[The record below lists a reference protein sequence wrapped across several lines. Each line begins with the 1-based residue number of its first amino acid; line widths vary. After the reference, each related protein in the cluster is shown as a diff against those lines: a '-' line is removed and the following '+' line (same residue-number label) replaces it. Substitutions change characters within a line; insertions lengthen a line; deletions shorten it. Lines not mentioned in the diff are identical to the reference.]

1 MCYFVLR
8 TSPGWI
14 SDNATNTNVEL
25 LKGNV
30 TSAFGIQLWL
40 PTTEQN
46 RIIESNFFLLI

>member
-1 MCYFVLR
+1 LKMCYFVLR

-30 TSAFGIQLWL
+30 GYLQQSK
-40 PTTEQN
+40 TE
-46 RIIESNFFLLI
+46 